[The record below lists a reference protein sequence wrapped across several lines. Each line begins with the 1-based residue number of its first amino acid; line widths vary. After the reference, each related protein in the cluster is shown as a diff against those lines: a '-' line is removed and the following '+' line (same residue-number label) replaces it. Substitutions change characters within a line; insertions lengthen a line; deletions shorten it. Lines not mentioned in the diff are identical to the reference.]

1 MNISQV
7 SNAIYVGEVVDADKE
22 YSGTRY
28 VRYKRRLSLNYDA
41 NFPKELK
48 RKHVSMAYIITVD
61 DIIYKIGQSSAED
74 GISGCMNFYMGAGQ
88 DDPGQ
93 NRFTINYLMREQRD
107 LGKTIKIYFIYMDQ
121 IEVEVPGLN
130 GTELVWT
137 PVSAKAME
145 QLCLS
150 QYKEVESSFPIW
162 NFQEKGEEVPQHIA
176 EAFADYKKKR
186 SQKN

>member
-7 SNAIYVGEVVDADKE
+7 SNSIYVGEVIDADKE
-22 YSGTRY
+22 YGGNRF
-28 VRYKRRLSLNYDA
+28 VQYKRKLALKYDA

-48 RKHVSMAYIITVD
+48 RKHVSMSYIINVD
-61 DIIYKIGQSSAED
+61 DVIYKIGQSSAED
-74 GISGCMNFYMGAGQ
+74 GIAGCMGFYMGAGQ

-93 NRFTINYLMREQRD
+93 NRFTINYLIREQRD
-107 LGKTIKIYFIYMDQ
+107 LGKTIKIYFIYMDKIQ
-121 IEVEVPGLN
+121 VEVPGLN
-130 GTELVWT
+130 GKALVWT

-150 QYKEVESSFPIW
+150 QYKESEGKYPVW

-186 SQKN
+186 AKKG